1 MYWKDTYKSDNAIE
15 YEIKYAGNYGAKGE
29 KRAVKKKATPAQI
42 KKQNQINKE
51 NRLRRTLQLNFY
63 ENDLWVCLKY
73 PAGTRKA
80 YKDVQDDFKKFT
92 KRMRSEYKKRAEGF
106 KYVYRIEIG
115 SQGGIHI
122 HILINRIW
130 GADLL
135 CAKCWPHSINYT
147 NVREEGGMAKLASY
161 IAKPLPEEVEQF
173 SFWPEEDIKRSMA
186 YGTSRN
192 LKRPEPERKTY
203 RRRTVRKIVTE
214 GPVATDGF
222 YIDKD
227 SIVQGIN
234 PFTGYTY
241 YRYRELR
248 LNPVKRQLKPP
259 DNIKLDKEAADE
271 KG

>member
-1 MYWKDTYKSDNAIE
+1 MYWKDTYKSDNVIE

-29 KRAVKKKATPAQI
+29 KRAIKKKATPEQV

-73 PAGTRKA
+73 PAGNRKR
-80 YKDVQDDFKKFT
+80 YKEVQNDFKKFV
-92 KRMRSEYKKRAEGF
+92 KRMRTEYKKRNEPF
-106 KYVYRIEIG
+106 NYVYRIEIG
-115 SQGGIHI
+115 KNGGMHI
-122 HILINRIW
+122 HILINRIC

-135 CAKCWPHSINYT
+135 CSKCWPHHIHFT
-147 NVREEGGMAKLASY
+147 NVREEGGMSKLASY
-161 IAKPLPEEVEQF
+161 ITKPLPEETEQL
-173 SFWPEEDIKRSMA
+173 SFISEEDKKRCAS

-203 RRRTVRKIVTE
+203 KRRTVRKLVTE
-214 GPVATDGF
+214 GPTATKGF

-227 SIVQGIN
+227 SITQGIN
-234 PFTGYTY
+234 PYTGYTY

-248 LNPVKRQLKPP
+248 LNPVKRKLKPP
-259 DNIKLDKEAADE
+259 ENLKPD
-271 KG
+271 